1 MLPILVSVDLLFS
14 FVFSTLDL
22 FSQFELISVCN
33 FKPLSPSLIFHDPSS
48 GSIITGFAM
57 PLKEEHKQFLILV
70 LTPLHKV
77 KMLSAFHQQ
86 LAYCVAQFIEKDSSL
101 SVPVLTQYVESFFR
115 FRCFLKFE
123 NLNSIWL
130 GHIQHLFYC

>member
-1 MLPILVSVDLLFS
+1 
-14 FVFSTLDL
+14 
-22 FSQFELISVCN
+22 
-33 FKPLSPSLIFHDPSS
+33 
-48 GSIITGFAM
+48 M

-101 SVPVLTQYVESFFR
+101 SVPVLTQCVNQVIFV
-115 FRCFLKFE
+115 
-123 NLNSIWL
+123 
-130 GHIQHLFYC
+130 